1 VLVTPWPEHCPESAA
16 EARLTAKPL
25 LVIGLGNPSRGD
37 DALGPAL
44 VEALRASAA
53 SEWQAGVE
61 WLVDYQ
67 LQIEH
72 ALDLDGRAAVLVVDA
87 ARPGHT
93 GSPEGVDLAALEAE
107 VAPRTWTTH
116 ALLPSALLGIYER
129 VQGRRAPPTWLLA
142 IEGEAFELGAPMSD
156 AASRRLDVATE
167 RALGW
172 LAARKAA
179 THTALSNVSLSS

>member
-1 VLVTPWPEHCPESAA
+1 V
-16 EARLTAKPL
+16 KPL

-53 SEWQAGVE
+53 SEWHAGVE
-61 WLVDYQ
+61 WLVDFQ

-87 ARPGHT
+87 ARPGHA
-93 GSPEGVDLAALEAE
+93 GSPDGVALAALQADD
-107 VAPRTWTTH
+107 APRTWTTH
-116 ALLPSALLGIYER
+116 ALSPSALLGVYER
-129 VQGRRAPPTWLLA
+129 VQGRRAPPAWLLA
-142 IEGEAFELGAPMSD
+142 IEGDAFELGAPLSD
-156 AASRRLDVATE
+156 AASRRLGVAIE

-179 THTALSNVSLSS
+179 THTGLSNFGLSS